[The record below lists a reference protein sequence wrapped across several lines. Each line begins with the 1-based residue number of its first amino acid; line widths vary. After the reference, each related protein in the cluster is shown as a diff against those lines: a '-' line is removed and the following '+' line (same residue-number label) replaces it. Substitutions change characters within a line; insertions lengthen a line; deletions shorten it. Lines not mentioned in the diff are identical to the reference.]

1 MVGRNEDNEMS
12 MMRETVKLIIEI
24 VRKCQTVDEV
34 LEALNRWLRDN

>member
-1 MVGRNEDNEMS
+1 MVGRNEADNVS
-12 MMRETVKLIIEI
+12 TMRETVKLIIEI

>member
-1 MVGRNEDNEMS
+1 MVGRNEADNVS

>member
-1 MVGRNEDNEMS
+1 
-12 MMRETVKLIIEI
+12 MRETVKLIIEI

>member
-12 MMRETVKLIIEI
+12 TMRETVKLIIEI
-24 VRKCQTVDEV
+24 VRKCLTVDEV